1 MKAQSVLIILT
12 VLVTTSLRAQVVPGW
27 WEKLDALQP
36 GQQITVTLKRGD
48 RIDGDFQSSSPDE
61 ISLVTRSGRLLTA
74 LKIPKVDVEQVSSR
88 EADSLLTGGTLI
100 GAGVGFAFGLT
111 SLATADSA
119 KGPLIGS
126 AITAGI
132 GALIGLAIDIAH
144 KRSEIVY
151 KAKSEAVLL
160 SAVFGSLYHPF
171 TNT

>member
-12 VLVTTSLRAQVVPGW
+12 VLVTTSLRAQVVPGR

-36 GQQITVTLKRGD
+36 GQQITVTLKSGD
-48 RIDGDFQSSSPDE
+48 RIDADFQSSSPDE
-61 ISLVTRSGRLLTA
+61 ISLVTRSRRLLAA
-74 LKIPKVDVEQVSSR
+74 LKIPKADVEQVSSL
-88 EADSLLTGGTLI
+88 EADSRLNGTLI
-100 GAGVGFAFGLT
+100 GAGVGAAFGLT
-111 SLATADSA
+111 GFATADSA